1 MINIITTID
10 GKECSTNIESKLFKD
25 SRTIYFND
33 EVNSRTASELIMA
46 LRYLDSFSS
55 EDITLYINSPGGSVS
70 DGLAIYDCIN
80 DLESDVV
87 TVAHGL
93 AASMGAFLLA
103 CGTKGKRY
111 AAPNA
116 EIMIHQP
123 LGGMQGQASDI
134 AIHAEHITKIKK
146 KLNTIL
152 AERTGQD
159 VTVIERCTDRD
170 NFLSAAEA
178 KAFGVVDHVRFP
190 DKY

>member
-1 MINIITTID
+1 MINIITSID
-10 GKECSTNIESKLFKD
+10 GRECSTNIESKLFKD
-25 SRTIYFND
+25 RIIHFKD
-33 EVNSRTASELIMA
+33 EVNRQTADELVMK
-46 LRYLDSFSS
+46 LRYLDSISS
-55 EDITLYINSPGGSVS
+55 EDIILYINSPGGSVS

-87 TVAHGL
+87 TVVHGM

-111 AAPNA
+111 ASPNA

-134 AIHAEHITKIKK
+134 VIHAEHISKIKK

-152 AERTGQD
+152 AEKTGQD
-159 VTVIERCTDRD
+159 LEIIEKCTDRD
-170 NFLSAAEA
+170 NFLSADEA
-178 KAFGVVDHVRFP
+178 KAFGIVDHIGFP
-190 DKY
+190 KFY